1 MTDKSSEAET
11 SVQQAVGTAFL
22 QNRLVH
28 QINPGQAPQ
37 SILESASSG
46 DKIVFLPGLH
56 KHPLNQHQSIL
67 YIDKSIDIE
76 LMAGAVLKLEDHQTV
91 LLSIPEITIDHGAL
105 KKLDDLS
112 VGGEYDL
119 GLHLK

>member
-1 MTDKSSEAET
+1 
-11 SVQQAVGTAFL
+11 
-22 QNRLVH
+22 
-28 QINPGQAPQ
+28 
-37 SILESASSG
+37 
-46 DKIVFLPGLH
+46 
-56 KHPLNQHQSIL
+56 
-67 YIDKSIDIE
+67 
-76 LMAGAVLKLEDHQTV
+76 MAGAVLKLEDHQTV